1 MHLAKDA
8 FFIFTSKEMVMV
20 KVRDVI
26 DVMESWAPSSLAESW
41 DNVGLITGD
50 PDSNVSHVI
59 VTLDVTEEVLD
70 DAIKH
75 QAPMVISHHPPIFK
89 PLLTLS
95 GRNASQRIIVQAVK
109 HDIPLFTA
117 HTNLDQAPEGVSVT
131 LAHKLG
137 LHSVSFLETTSGAVK
152 FVTFVPPDHTDRV
165 REAACAAGAGII
177 GEYSFCSHTVH
188 GTGTYMPSD
197 KAAPYEGSAGELSR
211 CGEDRIEMIVPSPF
225 VNRVIQ
231 AARAAN
237 PYEEMAYDI
246 IPLSNTVGAF
256 GYGAVGE
263 LDAPTIGDAFI
274 ERLSFVLQTTPYH
287 VSEGRN
293 ISVQRIAVFGGS
305 GKDFIARA
313 LSARA
318 DVFVTGEI
326 GYHDY
331 LSYGREIMLVDA
343 THRATELPVLE
354 TIQKKLSLS
363 GIGRKISVS
372 VVVGRDTTVAPW
384 YERMLS

>member
-8 FFIFTSKEMVMV
+8 FFIFTAKEMVMV

-50 PDSNVSHVI
+50 TDSNVSHVI
-59 VTLDVTEEVLD
+59 VTLDVTEKVLD
-70 DAIKH
+70 EAAKH

-95 GRNASQRIIVQAVK
+95 GNKAAQHIIVQAVK
-109 HDIPLFTA
+109 RDIPLFAA

-131 LAHKLG
+131 LAHTLG
-137 LHSVSFLETTSGAVK
+137 LRSVSFLETTSGAVK
-152 FVTFVPPDHTDRV
+152 FVAFVPPDYTDRV
-165 REAACAAGAGII
+165 REAAGAAGAGII
-177 GEYSFCSHTVH
+177 GEYSFCSYTAQ

-197 KAAPYEGSAGELSR
+197 KAAPYEGSAGKLSR
-211 CGEDRIEMIVPSPF
+211 CSEDRIEMIVPSPF
-225 VNRVIQ
+225 VSRVIE
-231 AARAAN
+231 AARAAH

-246 IPLSNTVGAF
+246 FPLSNTAGAF

-263 LDAPTIGDAFI
+263 LEAPMTGDAFI
-274 ERLSFVLQTTPYH
+274 EHLSFVLQTTPYH

-293 ISVQRIAVFGGS
+293 ISVQRIAVLGGS
-305 GKDFIARA
+305 GKDFIERA
-313 LSARA
+313 LSVRA

-326 GYHDY
+326 GYHEY

-354 TIQKKLSLS
+354 TIRKKLSSS
-363 GIGRKISVS
+363 GIGSEISVS
-372 VVVGRDTTVAPW
+372 IVIGRDTTVAPW
-384 YERMLS
+384 YERLLS